1 MEDQSRNAE
10 NDKGRSREGGHRSK
24 GNGSHQG
31 HYRKSDRNGKGGGR
45 SGGYRGHR
53 GKGAYG
59 KRSDHDAHNGNRRGS
74 SDWHEGRR
82 SDNEGHREDRSG
94 GYRGNGH
101 SGGEGHR
108 AGGSRNG
115 GYRKGS
121 AGNGYRG
128 RNDRNNRG
136 ERNNRNGHGKGFNRD
151 RRDFRNDRRDH
162 DGGTDRPQRR
172 AEGKGEFRGR
182 RNGDDRTD
190 RCFSDRNGDA
200 KGSYRSRNQS
210 RSKTLRERHEEQT
223 PERKPF
229 GYDKRSDVIAARREE
244 RLKKDA
250 ERNRQ
255 DFADH
260 DRRRPARD
268 HGEAE
273 SSNAE
278 PAVGA
283 QTPTDT
289 EGDADA
295 EAERPF
301 YPEYFASC
309 QVGLEEAL
317 GRELKSFG
325 IKKTRPLGGGVTFYA
340 DKECAYRA
348 LLWSRLASRILLL
361 VGRVGCEDADELYR
375 NIRQLPWHKILAQDA
390 KIAVFASGTNEQL
403 RNSHFTAQRIKD
415 GICDKVRQVTGER
428 PSVDAKHPD
437 AVISVRI
444 NRSKATV
451 SFDLAGESLYHRSYI
466 RAAGQRIAVQVAL
479 ANAML
484 GTVNWRTLG
493 WRRHYRLIDPVCNNP
508 LLVVEAATEVADRAP
523 GLARSNWGFTGWG
536 EHDADLWNRLLDEA
550 DQRFEDGLKAASG
563 LGAAAL
569 GITRFPETAA
579 WAADCLKAAGV
590 EGIGQ
595 VVSVDE
601 DNLATSIDHAMR
613 AANRAAES
621 AIKRAEAAGD
631 ADKPVVRQASVVA
644 ANLLQGHDDEIGAMA
659 RNTELFLR
667 AAQQAPEGSVFIE
680 IGASLE
686 AVYGHAPVV
695 DTRVGGKKI
704 DAPMMLFSKPPV
716 ARNTITVVGL
726 EDGVEHQVPVYEEG
740 TDQFAARLRKMA
752 KERRKWAQALG
763 ITCYRIY
770 DADLLDYMVA
780 VDRYEDIDGNAYL
793 CIAEYAA
800 PKTVDQDRAQRRFED
815 VVAVAPI
822 VLGIDRTN
830 VYTKTRRQAK
840 GGEQYSAAGSGSRI
854 IRVKEGGYT
863 FKVDLAGRLDTGLF
877 LDHRITRHMIQ
888 ERAQGKRFLNLFAYT
903 GTGTVYAAG
912 GGARSTVTVDLSG
925 HYLDWA
931 RENMEA
937 NGFTG
942 HAHRFEHAD
951 VMSWIR
957 DARHKHRM
965 FDLVFVDPPTFS
977 NSKSMGSKT
986 WDVQR
991 DHVELLIG
999 VSHLLETSGEAIF
1012 SCNLKG
1018 FKPNILKLAKF
1029 GIGLEDI
1036 TEQTIPQDFERRMN
1050 IHKCYLVRHL
1060 TPEEREETLRRAQ
1073 SELTR
1078 ELNEKKAAEA
1088 EAEAEARKAA
1098 EEAAKAAKA
1107 AQAAEAAQAEEAQ
1120 AAGSPVDEAA
1130 PEADEAVQAEAQL
1143 EAEVAEPAAQ
1153 TTVEDTQEAAAVSDE
1168 SQDEPAPQAE
1178 NAASTEPDQRAD
1190 SESDQALQAQPAA
1203 DEDSAAS
1210 DTEEKTTPTD
1220 EPEQ

>member
-1 MEDQSRNAE
+1 MEDQSRNADH
-10 NDKGRSREGGHRSK
+10 DKGRSREGGYRSK

-31 HYRKSDRNGKGGGR
+31 GYRKSGGNGKDGGR
-45 SGGYRGHR
+45 SGSSHGYRG
-53 GKGAYG
+53 KGGYG
-59 KRSDHDAHNGNRRGS
+59 KRSDHDSHDGRRKGS
-74 SDWHEGRR
+74 SDWHGGAR
-82 SDNEGHREDRSG
+82 SDRDGQRGGKSD
-94 GYRGNGH
+94 GYRGNGRA
-101 SGGEGHR
+101 GDGHR
-108 AGGSRNG
+108 SGGSRNG
-115 GYRKGS
+115 GYRKGP
-121 AGNGYRG
+121 AGKGYRG
-128 RNDRNNRG
+128 RNDRNDRFDRSD
-136 ERNNRNGHGKGFNRD
+136 RNNRDDKAKRFDRD
-151 RRDFRNDRRDH
+151 KRDFRNDRRDR
-162 DGGTDRPQRR
+162 DGKSEHAHRTPRDN
-172 AEGKGEFRGR
+172 EDFRGR
-182 RNGDDRTD
+182 RNGGDARSDR
-190 RCFSDRNGDA
+190 RFSDKHGGSA
-200 KGSYRSRNQS
+200 GSYRNVAPH
-210 RSKTLRERHEEQT
+210 RSKTLRERHEEET
-223 PERKPF
+223 KERKPF
-229 GYDKRSDVIAARREE
+229 GYDKRSDVIAARREA

-250 ERNRQ
+250 ERSRQ
-255 DFADH
+255 DFR
-260 DRRRPARD
+260 DRGQRRLPR
-268 HGEAE
+268 E
-273 SSNAE
+273 
-278 PAVGA
+278 
-283 QTPTDT
+283 Q
-289 EGDADA
+289 A
-295 EAERPF
+295 EAEAQEAVESAEAVASAPNGGNEAEDAENAENPF

-361 VGRVGCEDADELYR
+361 VGRVGCEDADDLYR
-375 NIRQLPWHKILAQDA
+375 NIRQLPWHKILAEDA

-415 GICDKVRQVTGER
+415 GICDKVRQVRGER
-428 PSVDAKHPD
+428 PTVDAKHPD

-466 RAAGQRIAVQVAL
+466 RAAGQRIAVDVAL

-508 LLVVEAATEVADRAP
+508 LLVVEAAAEVADRAP
-523 GLARSNWGFTGWG
+523 GLSRSNWGFTGWG

-550 DQRFEDGLKAASG
+550 DQRFEDGLKDAAG
-563 LGAAAL
+563 RGASAL
-569 GITRFPETAA
+569 GITRSPEAA
-579 WAADCLKAAGV
+579 SWAADCLKVAGV

-595 VVSVDE
+595 VVLVDE
-601 DNLATSIDHAMR
+601 DTVAPSIDHAMR
-613 AANRAAES
+613 AASRAAES
-621 AIKRAEAAGD
+621 AIKRAEAVGE

-644 ANLLQGHDDEIGAMA
+644 ANLLRAHDEEPGGLAKD
-659 RNTELFLR
+659 TELFMR
-667 AAQQAPEGSVFIE
+667 AAEQAPEGSVFIE
-680 IGASLE
+680 IGASLG
-686 AVYGHAPVV
+686 AVYGHAPAV
-695 DTRVGGKKI
+695 DTLVGGKKI

-716 ARNTITVVGL
+716 ARSTIKVVGL
-726 EDGVEHQVPVYEEG
+726 EDGIEHNVPVYEEG
-740 TDQFAARLRKMA
+740 TEQFAARLRKMA

-780 VDRYEDIDGNAYL
+780 IDRYEDLDGNAYL

-815 VVAVAPI
+815 VIAVAPI
-822 VLGIDRTN
+822 VLGIDRNN

-840 GGEQYSAAGSGSRI
+840 GGEQYSAAGNGSRV
-854 IRVKEGGYT
+854 IRVKESGYT

-888 ERAQGKRFLNLFAYT
+888 ERAEGKRFLNLFAYT

-937 NGFTG
+937 NGFEG

-957 DARHKHRM
+957 DARRKHRM

-977 NSKSMGSKT
+977 NSKSMGAKT

-1018 FKPNILKLAKF
+1018 FKPNTLKLAKF

-1050 IHKCYLVRHL
+1050 IHKCYVVRHL
-1060 TPEEREETLRRAQ
+1060 SPEEREETLRKAQ
-1073 SELTR
+1073 SELTK
-1078 ELNEKKAAEA
+1078 ELNEEKKQAAEA
-1088 EAEAEARKAA
+1088 EAEERKAA
-1098 EEAAKAAKA
+1098 EEAAKA
-1107 AQAAEAAQAEEAQ
+1107 EA
-1120 AAGSPVDEAA
+1120 
-1130 PEADEAVQAEAQL
+1130 AVQAEAAAQT
-1143 EAEVAEPAAQ
+1143 EDADQAEPAA
-1153 TTVEDTQEAAAVSDE
+1153 
-1168 SQDEPAPQAE
+1168 
-1178 NAASTEPDQRAD
+1178 
-1190 SESDQALQAQPAA
+1190 LA
-1203 DEDSAAS
+1203 DEDAAAQAEDVAHSEASADESSAAASEDGETELDATTPAQPSGEGDGDAAAPLFAADPAS
-1210 DTEEKTTPTD
+1210 DNNADATEEAA
-1220 EPEQ
+1220 EEHSAAHEGSEE

>member
-1 MEDQSRNAE
+1 MEDQSRNADH
-10 NDKGRSREGGHRSK
+10 DKGRSREGGYRSK

-31 HYRKSDRNGKGGGR
+31 GYRKSGGNGKGGGR
-45 SGGYRGHR
+45 SGGSHGYH
-53 GKGAYG
+53 GKGGYG
-59 KRSDHDAHNGNRRGS
+59 KRSDHDSHDGRRKGS
-74 SDWHEGRR
+74 SDRYGDAR
-82 SDNEGHREDRSG
+82 SDRDGQRGGKSD
-94 GYRGNGH
+94 GYRGNGRA
-101 SGGEGHR
+101 GDGHR
-108 AGGSRNG
+108 NGGSRNG

-121 AGNGYRG
+121 AGKGYRG
-128 RNDRNNRG
+128 RNDRNDRFDRG
-136 ERNNRNGHGKGFNRD
+136 DRNDRDGKAKRFD
-151 RRDFRNDRRDH
+151 CDKRDFRNDRH
-162 DGGTDRPQRR
+162 DRGGKSDRSHRSPR
-172 AEGKGEFRGR
+172 ENDDFRGR
-182 RNGDDRTD
+182 RNGGDARSDR
-190 RCFSDRNGDA
+190 RFSDKRGGSA
-200 KGSYRSRNQS
+200 GSYRNGTPH
-210 RSKTLRERHEEQT
+210 RSKTLRERHEEET
-223 PERKPF
+223 KERKPF
-229 GYDKRSDVIAARREE
+229 GYDKRSDVIAARREA

-250 ERNRQ
+250 ERSRQ
-255 DFADH
+255 DFRDQ
-260 DRRRPARD
+260 DRRPSR
-268 HGEAE
+268 EA
-273 SSNAE
+273 
-278 PAVGA
+278 
-283 QTPTDT
+283 
-289 EGDADA
+289 ADA
-295 EAERPF
+295 EAQEVVVSAEAVAAAPNGGEEAEDAENAF

-361 VGRVGCEDADELYR
+361 VGRVGCEDADDLYR
-375 NIRQLPWHKILAQDA
+375 NIRQLPWHKILAEDA

-415 GICDKVRQVTGER
+415 GICDKVRQVRGER
-428 PSVDAKHPD
+428 PTVDAKHPD

-466 RAAGQRIAVQVAL
+466 RAAGQRIAVDVAL

-508 LLVVEAATEVADRAP
+508 LLVVEAAAEVADRAP
-523 GLARSNWGFTGWG
+523 GLSRSNWGFTGWG

-550 DQRFEDGLKAASG
+550 DQRFEDGLKDAAG
-563 LGAAAL
+563 RGASAL
-569 GITRFPETAA
+569 GITRSSDAA
-579 WAADCLKAAGV
+579 SWAADCLKAAGV
-590 EGIGQ
+590 EGVGQ
-595 VVSVDE
+595 VVLVDE
-601 DNLATSIDHAMR
+601 DTVAPAIDHAMR
-613 AANRAAES
+613 AATRAAES
-621 AIKRAEAAGD
+621 AIKRAEAVGE

-644 ANLLQGHDDEIGAMA
+644 ANLLRAHDDEPGGLAKD
-659 RNTELFLR
+659 TELFMR
-667 AAQQAPEGSVFIE
+667 AAEQAPEGSVFIE
-680 IGASLE
+680 IGASLG
-686 AVYGHAPVV
+686 AVYGHAPAV
-695 DTRVGGKKI
+695 DTLVGGKKI

-716 ARNTITVVGL
+716 ARKSIKVVGL
-726 EDGVEHQVPVYEEG
+726 EDGIEHDVPVYEEG
-740 TDQFAARLRKMA
+740 TEQFAARLRKMA

-780 VDRYEDIDGNAYL
+780 VDRYEDLDGNAYL

-822 VLGIDRTN
+822 VLGIDRNN

-840 GGEQYSAAGSGSRI
+840 GGEQYSAAGNGSRI

-937 NGFTG
+937 NGFEG

-957 DARHKHRM
+957 DARRKHRM

-977 NSKSMGSKT
+977 NSKSMGAKT

-1060 TPEEREETLRRAQ
+1060 SPEEREETLRKAQ
-1073 SELTR
+1073 SELTK
-1078 ELNEKKAAEA
+1078 ELNEEKRQAAEA
-1088 EAEAEARKAA
+1088 EAEERKAA
-1098 EEAAKAAKA
+1098 EEAAKAEA
-1107 AQAAEAAQAEEAQ
+1107 AEQAEEAAQADSAALTDEDAAAQGDDAAQSETPVEELP
-1120 AAGSPVDEAA
+1120 AAEPEGGEPETDATDETL
-1130 PEADEAVQAEAQL
+1130 PVQASEDGNGAATTPISAADPTPDDNAEATG
-1143 EAEVAEPAAQ
+1143 EGAEER
-1153 TTVEDTQEAAAVSDE
+1153 S
-1168 SQDEPAPQAE
+1168 
-1178 NAASTEPDQRAD
+1178 
-1190 SESDQALQAQPAA
+1190 AA
-1203 DEDSAAS
+1203 DEGSK
-1210 DTEEKTTPTD
+1210 E
-1220 EPEQ
+1220 

>member
-1 MEDQSRNAE
+1 MEEQSRNADH
-10 NDKGRSREGGHRSK
+10 DKGRSREGGNRSR

-31 HYRKSDRNGKGGGR
+31 NYRKSGGNGKGGGR
-45 SGGYRGHR
+45 SAGGRGYRG
-53 GKGAYG
+53 KGGYG
-59 KRSDHDAHNGNRRGS
+59 KRSDHDAHDGYRKGS
-74 SDWHEGRR
+74 SDRHDGPR
-82 SDNEGHREDRSG
+82 SDGHGARGGKSG
-94 GYRGNGH
+94 GYRGGNH
-101 SGGEGHR
+101 RGEDR
-108 AGGSRNG
+108 REGGSRNG

-128 RNDRNNRG
+128 RTDRDRNDRNR
-136 ERNNRNGHGKGFNRD
+136 RFDHGDRTQGSRD
-151 RRDFRNDRRDH
+151 RRNDRDKRDFH
-162 DGGTDRPQRR
+162 GERRERGAYSDRPQRGPR
-172 AEGKGEFRGR
+172 DNGEFRNR
-182 RNGDDRTD
+182 RNDDNGRGDRRYSERYD
-190 RCFSDRNGDA
+190 
-200 KGSYRSRNQS
+200 RSRGAYRNNAQT
-210 RSKTLRERHEEQT
+210 RSKTLRERHEEET
-223 PERKPF
+223 KERKPF

-244 RLKKDA
+244 RMKKDA
-250 ERNRQ
+250 DRNRQ
-255 DFADH
+255 DFR
-260 DRRRPARD
+260 DRNRDKRRPT
-268 HGEAE
+268 GEQNTAE
-273 SSNAE
+273 ATAEAASSAAASDAQAE
-278 PAVGA
+278 GA
-283 QTPTDT
+283 
-289 EGDADA
+289 A
-295 EAERPF
+295 EEDAERPF

-340 DKECAYRA
+340 EKECAYRA
-348 LLWSRLASRILLL
+348 LLWSRLASRVLLL
-361 VGRVGCEDADELYR
+361 VGRVGCADADDLYR
-375 NIRQLPWHKILAQDA
+375 NIRQLPWHKIIAEDA
-390 KIAVFASGTNEQL
+390 KIAVFANGTNEEL

-415 GICDKVRQVTGER
+415 GICDKIRQVRGER
-428 PSVDAKHPD
+428 PTVDAKHPD

-466 RAAGQRIAVQVAL
+466 RGAGQRLAIDVAL

-484 GTVNWRTLG
+484 GTANWRTLG

-523 GLARSNWGFTGWG
+523 GLSRSNWGFTGWA
-536 EHDADLWNRLLDEA
+536 EHDEDLWNRLLDEA

-563 LGAAAL
+563 LGASAL
-569 GITRFPETAA
+569 GITRFPEVATQATE
-579 WAADCLKAAGV
+579 CLKAAGV

-595 VVSVDE
+595 IVVVDE
-601 DNLATSIDHAMR
+601 GSVATSIDHAMR

-621 AIKRAEAAGD
+621 AIKRAEAAGES
-631 ADKPVVRQASVVA
+631 DKPVVRQASVVA
-644 ANLLQGHDDEIGAMA
+644 TNLLYEREDEVGTMA
-659 RNTELFLR
+659 GNIELFMR
-667 AAQQAPEGSVFIE
+667 AAEQAPEGSVFIE
-680 IGASLE
+680 IGASLG
-686 AVYGHAPVV
+686 AVYGHSPAV

-704 DAPMMLFSKPPV
+704 DAPMMLFAQPPV
-716 ARNTITVVGL
+716 ARKAIKVVGL
-726 EDGVEHQVPVYEEG
+726 EDGIEHEVPVYEEG
-740 TDQFAARLRKMA
+740 TEQFAARLRKMA
-752 KERRKWAQALG
+752 KERRKWAQTMG

-770 DADLLDYMVA
+770 DADLLDYMVS
-780 VDRYEDIDGNAYL
+780 VDRYEDIEGNAYL
-793 CIAEYAA
+793 SIAEYAA
-800 PKTVDQDRAQRRFED
+800 PKTVDQDRARRRFED
-815 VVAVAPI
+815 VVAVAPV
-822 VLGIDRTN
+822 VLGIDRGN

-840 GGEQYSAAGSGSRI
+840 GGEQYSTAGSGSRI
-854 IRVKEGGYT
+854 IHVKEGGYT

-937 NGFTG
+937 NGFEG
-942 HAHRFEHAD
+942 RAHRFEHAD
-951 VMSWIR
+951 VMSWIH
-957 DARHKHRM
+957 DARYKHRK

-1060 TPEEREETLRRAQ
+1060 SPEEREETLRKAQ
-1073 SELTR
+1073 SELTK
-1078 ELNEKKAAEA
+1078 ELNEEKKAAEA
-1088 EAEAEARKAA
+1088 EAAAQKAA
-1098 EEAAKAAKA
+1098 E
-1107 AQAAEAAQAEEAQ
+1107 EAAQAEEAVSQ
-1120 AAGSPVDEAA
+1120 ADEAA
-1130 PEADEAVQAEAQL
+1130 EAGESAQAVPEEQAVAVDQPVSVEDTAQAVPAKETAAGESVVAGSASEPEAMEGEAPVPSEGESDDSASVSEAEQMSQEEADEAATDE
-1143 EAEVAEPAAQ
+1143 E
-1153 TTVEDTQEAAAVSDE
+1153 ED
-1168 SQDEPAPQAE
+1168 PAPSVE
-1178 NAASTEPDQRAD
+1178 
-1190 SESDQALQAQPAA
+1190 
-1203 DEDSAAS
+1203 
-1210 DTEEKTTPTD
+1210 
-1220 EPEQ
+1220 